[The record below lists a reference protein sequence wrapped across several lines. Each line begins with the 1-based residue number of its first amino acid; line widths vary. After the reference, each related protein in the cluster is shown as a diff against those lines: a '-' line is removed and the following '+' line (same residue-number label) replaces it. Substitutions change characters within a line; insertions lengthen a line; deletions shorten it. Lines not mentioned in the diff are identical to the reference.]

1 MTKERVRRAA
11 GVTVGAGVALMCLLA
26 GGVAA
31 QSRQVADGVY
41 TAEQATRGAE
51 AYEKACASCHMSDLR
66 GESFA
71 PALNG
76 DAFAL
81 RWENGKLTDLHKI
94 VKATMPAD
102 SPGSLSPQAYA
113 DIVAFLLK
121 ANGYPAGQPLAED
134 PAGSAGIL
142 FGKK

>member
-1 MTKERVRRAA
+1 MTMRVMGQIVACGVLALGVAQAPA
-11 GVTVGAGVALMCLLA
+11 GVR
-26 GGVAA
+26 A
-31 QSRQVADGVY
+31 QTKVVADGVY
-41 TAEQATRGAE
+41 TAEQATRGAA

-81 RWENGKLTDLHKI
+81 RWENGKLADLHKI
-94 VKATMPAD
+94 IKGTMPAD
-102 SPGSLSPQAYA
+102 SPGSLGAQEYA

-121 ANGYPAGQPLAED
+121 ANGYPAGQALSDD

>member
-1 MTKERVRRAA
+1 MTIERVRGGV
-11 GVTVGAGVALMCLLA
+11 GVTAGAGATLMCFLM
-26 GGVAA
+26 GGLMA
-31 QSRQVADGVY
+31 QSRLVSDGVY
-41 TAEQATRGAE
+41 TIEQATRGAD

-76 DAFAL
+76 VAFAL
-81 RWENGKLTDLHKI
+81 RWENGKLADLHKI
-94 VKATMPAD
+94 VRATMPAD
-102 SPGSLSPQAYA
+102 SPGSLNAREYA

-121 ANGYPAGQPLAED
+121 ANGYPVGQPLAED
-134 PAGSAGIL
+134 PAGSVGIT

>member
-1 MTKERVRRAA
+1 MRLATW
-11 GVTVGAGVALMCLLA
+11 GAWGVAVLVGGGLA
-26 GGVAA
+26 SHLDA
-31 QSRQVADGVY
+31 QAKVVADGVY
-41 TAEQATRGAE
+41 SAEQAARGVE

-81 RWENGKLTDLHKI
+81 RWENGKLADLHKI
-94 VKATMPAD
+94 IKGTMPAD
-102 SPGSLSPQAYA
+102 SPGSLSLKDYA

-121 ANGYPAGQPLAED
+121 ANGYPAGQPLSED
-134 PAGSAGIL
+134 PAGSAGII

>member
-1 MTKERVRRAA
+1 MNMRMLPKSFRYMVMGSVLA
-11 GVTVGAGVALMCLLA
+11 VTALVAH
-26 GGVAA
+26 A
-31 QSRQVADGVY
+31 QGRKVSDGVF

-76 DAFAL
+76 DAFGL
-81 RWENGKLTDLHKI
+81 RWENGKLGDLHKI
-94 VKATMPAD
+94 IKGTMPAD
-102 SPGSLSPQAYA
+102 NPGSLTPQQYA

-121 ANGYPAGQPLAED
+121 ANGYQPGQALSENPAD
-134 PAGSAGIL
+134 SAQIL

>member
-1 MTKERVRRAA
+1 MGRVVRAIAVCSAA
-11 GVTVGAGVALMCLLA
+11 GVAAVVAAAGV
-26 GGVAA
+26 VAQA
-31 QSRQVADGVY
+31 KVVADGVY
-41 TAEQATRGAE
+41 TAEQATRGAV

-81 RWENGKLTDLHKI
+81 RWENGRLSDLHKI
-94 VKATMPAD
+94 IKGTMPAD
-102 SPGSLSPQAYA
+102 SPGSMSAQEYA

-121 ANGYPAGQPLAED
+121 ANGYPAGQALSED

>member
-1 MTKERVRRAA
+1 MTMRAVGQFVA
-11 GVTVGAGVALMCLLA
+11 CGVLGIGVALA
-26 GGVAA
+26 SGVHA
-31 QSRQVADGVY
+31 QTKVVADGVY
-41 TAEQATRGAE
+41 TAEQATRGAV

-81 RWENGKLTDLHKI
+81 RWENGKLADLHKI
-94 VKATMPAD
+94 IKGTMPAD
-102 SPGSLSPQAYA
+102 SPGSMSAQDYA

-121 ANGYPAGQPLAED
+121 ANGYPAGQALSED

-142 FGKK
+142 FVKK